1 MRDSDIEL
9 PCAKALRS
17 EVLRYLGRRG
27 HEVGEEL
34 EKRVDAMTERCIKS
48 ARIKRCHELFEIA
61 VTEDG
66 VTLKGTGVTF
76 QGNDIRRYC
85 GGASRCA
92 VIGGTLG
99 ADVERE
105 LARLE
110 TLSVTDALIFNSACT
125 ALIEW
130 VMDIEEAEVRE
141 GQTRKKGGRFSP
153 GYGDF
158 PLSQQP
164 EVLSLLNAR
173 ARLGITL
180 TKDLIMIPRKSV
192 TAVVAL

>member
-1 MRDSDIEL
+1 MRGSDSKLPSADEL
-9 PCAKALRS
+9 RP

-27 HEVGEEL
+27 QEVGAEL
-34 EKRVDAMTERCIKS
+34 SGRVDAMTERCVKA
-48 ARIKRCHELFEIA
+48 ARIKRCHA
-61 VTEDG
+61 VFDIETNDDG
-66 VTLKGTGVTF
+66 VLLKGTGVTF
-76 QGNDIRRYC
+76 RGNNIRRYC

-92 VIGGTLG
+92 IIGGTLG
-99 ADVERE
+99 AEVERE

-110 TLSVTDALIFNSACT
+110 ALSVTDALIFNSACT

-130 VMDIEEAEVRE
+130 VMDMEESDVRRE
-141 GQTRKKGGRFSP
+141 CSSDLTGRFSP

-164 EVLSLLNAR
+164 EVLSLLGAR

-192 TAVVAL
+192 TAVAAL